1 LEPHGMDVVGAGVVV
16 GELMEVGGGV
26 DNVVGAGVVV
36 ELLVVCAEVVELDV
50 VGTEVVVVVEQ
61 LGYARSTLKQYLML
75 AMVLPVYLTFRVPS
89 S

>member
-1 LEPHGMDVVGAGVVV
+1 MDVVGAGVVV

-61 LGYARSTLKQYLML
+61 LGYARSTLKQYLMF